1 MKIRLGIF
9 DSGIGGFSVLNS
21 LLSTRTDVEV
31 IYLADFARN
40 PYGEKDKKEIR
51 NIAIQISN
59 WFKEK
64 DLDALL
70 IACNTTNACAL
81 DLLQNILKIP
91 CFDLITSVS
100 STISSDSIGILATT
114 ATVKS
119 SFYKNIINKRR
130 PNIEVFQQSCPRFV
144 SEIEKIPV
152 DYKKINYLADLYL
165 RPLSKKKISEIIL
178 GCSHYPLIF
187 QILRKKIA
195 SNIKIIDPSIAL
207 IDNLNNYFYPLK
219 KYNKSNKYDNVK
231 FFATGKIDEF
241 SIKVTNWLKINRKI
255 TLVNLRREA

>member
-1 MKIRLGIF
+1 MIIRLGIF

-31 IYLADFARN
+31 IYLADVARN
-40 PYGEKDKKEIR
+40 PYGEKDNKEIR

-59 WFKEK
+59 WFKK
-64 DLDALL
+64 KNLDALL

-81 DLLQNILKIP
+81 DILQKTLKIP

-100 STISSDSIGILATT
+100 STITSNSIGVLATT

-119 SFYKNIINKRR
+119 SFYKNIINKTR
-130 PNIEVFQQSCPRFV
+130 PDIKVFQQACPKLV
-144 SEIEKIPV
+144 SEIERISIDFKT
-152 DYKKINYLADLYL
+152 INYLADLYL
-165 RPLSKKKISEIIL
+165 GPLLKRNISEIIL
-178 GCSHYPLIF
+178 GCSHYPLIY

-195 SNIKIIDPSIAL
+195 LDKQIIDPSIAL
-207 IDNLNNYFYPLK
+207 VDNLNNYFYPLK
-219 KYNKSNKYDNVK
+219 KFNKNNKYDDVE

-241 SIKVTNWLKINRKI
+241 SIKVTNWLKINKKI